1 MATIID
7 SLFLEL
13 GIDVSKFSKDQQRAL
28 EKIKQFES
36 QTKRAADKASTHVKK
51 VGEAFRDI
59 TDDTSVGRSARRLD
73 TMAVKLKSLGQAS
86 RVSGGVT
93 EFDNL
98 LWMGERG
105 GDAPFNYVILAQPAN
120 AGASFDA
127 ASWQIGW
134 SNQDAYHAGYGRLRI
149 RPTGTITNGVFGI
162 RAYGQSGNYIDHWWT
177 ASTIAGY
184 YFDSTTPANSHGFV
198 FLDPVNGVDPSAYP
212 SVTGTTNNVGSPI
225 KTLSNAFGSTAG
237 LQTYPNAII
246 TMRVGTVPTF
256 AQDPV
261 YGIGIGANG
270 LRPAAMMAFPEE
282 FVVVD
287 FSVSGSSMGFQASGA
302 ELFLQGFA
310 CISGNSSAINFKH
323 FQFSGPQL
331 HLVVDGVS
339 FPDAIHMTNATDN
352 AGPLEFAAQ
361 NITYHTYTFIN
372 GVGETNLIN
381 GGLNQFLVHDLYT
394 TQYALTQFCSILN
407 SNRSMNWKDAVAD
420 VTAQYC
426 DIVNASG
433 WSYMYLG
440 GFAETVGPADSNYE
454 YRYCNFISGGTVS
467 GQYAAVL
474 NQDNGTVSN
483 VYMYRC
489 TLNGDIQIGA
499 NTGGPVVL
507 DDLVIQYNNS
517 GNLFD
522 ILGGAGLVGLSGLP
536 SFVTYGTTDPSGTG
550 EECLGQTGIIN
561 ADGTL
566 TSAYAAYVGR
576 RGAQIA

>member
-237 LQTYPNAII
+237 LQTYASIEF
-246 TMRVGTVPTF
+246 RVG
-256 AQDPV
+256 
-261 YGIGIGANG
+261 
-270 LRPAAMMAFPEE
+270 
-282 FVVVD
+282 
-287 FSVSGSSMGFQASGA
+287 
-302 ELFLQGFA
+302 
-310 CISGNSSAINFKH
+310 
-323 FQFSGPQL
+323 
-331 HLVVDGVS
+331 
-339 FPDAIHMTNATDN
+339 
-352 AGPLEFAAQ
+352 
-361 NITYHTYTFIN
+361 
-372 GVGETNLIN
+372 
-381 GGLNQFLVHDLYT
+381 
-394 TQYALTQFCSILN
+394 
-407 SNRSMNWKDAVAD
+407 NRSGCHGD
-420 VTAQYC
+420 T
-426 DIVNASG
+426 
-433 WSYMYLG
+433 
-440 GFAETVGPADSNYE
+440 GPKCPGAGS
-454 YRYCNFISGGTVS
+454 RAGGT
-467 GQYAAVL
+467 
-474 NQDNGTVSN
+474 
-483 VYMYRC
+483 
-489 TLNGDIQIGA
+489 
-499 NTGGPVVL
+499 
-507 DDLVIQYNNS
+507 
-517 GNLFD
+517 
-522 ILGGAGLVGLSGLP
+522 
-536 SFVTYGTTDPSGTG
+536 
-550 EECLGQTGIIN
+550 
-561 ADGTL
+561 
-566 TSAYAAYVGR
+566 
-576 RGAQIA
+576 